1 MKFGRQRVGV
11 AQRRTRESGIAAWVE
26 AVGARSVR
34 LGGLLTGVGVSGAW
48 TPVGGRSSVARGAP
62 TRPTNGRSWLEGAV
76 PAVNCLECG
85 SLRVGYVD
93 VHGRLGFWDV
103 LAARVTDDDCVA
115 ALVIAHDP
123 EHG

>member
-26 AVGARSVR
+26 AVGPRSVR

-62 TRPTNGRSWLEGAV
+62 TWPDPRGIYLEVEFARLSSLYLLMVSPLCWLVFGE
-76 PAVNCLECG
+76 
-85 SLRVGYVD
+85 
-93 VHGRLGFWDV
+93 
-103 LAARVTDDDCVA
+103 VA
-115 ALVIAHDP
+115 
-123 EHG
+123 G